1 MRVVTQDVRS
11 ARAASLFRAG
21 GRSEN
26 LELGGAGGAGEAV
39 IQILL
44 MEQVFLLIR
53 PKYGKGAL
61 APSAPIP
68 TALLL
73 PMKIS

>member
-26 LELGGAGGAGEAV
+26 LELGGRG
-39 IQILL
+39 L
-44 MEQVFLLIR
+44 
-53 PKYGKGAL
+53 GAL
-61 APSAPIP
+61 CVEIGFYAD
-68 TALLL
+68 
-73 PMKIS
+73 IS